1 MDPENC
7 PCNTGVVLPYDVCT
21 WQRWWLVLRITV
33 LTHELQALKVDLCD
47 RKPFGSDLNDRA
59 TDTGGFTVC

>member
-7 PCNTGVVLPYDVCT
+7 ACNTGVVLPYDVCT

-33 LTHELQALKVDLCD
+33 ITHELQALGA
-47 RKPFGSDLNDRA
+47 FG
-59 TDTGGFTVC
+59 GH